1 MAGPW
6 TVDVAAEVDD
16 FDSSLTQEIERTAEL
31 VLAAEESSEIQ
42 ISIALVGDETIAR
55 LNFEYL
61 GHDGPT
67 DVISFKLEQHGL
79 PPVGD
84 IYIGTEQARR
94 QAADAGVDVREELVR
109 LTIHG
114 ILHVLGWDHDG
125 EGASEGSPM
134 YDRQEALVERALRGQ
149 DGSGS

>member
-1 MAGPW
+1 MAGRW

-16 FDSSLTQEIERTAEL
+16 FDSSLLQDIEKAAEL
-31 VLAAEESSEIQ
+31 VLVAEDAGEIQ
-42 ISIALVGDETIAR
+42 VSIALVGDETIAR

-79 PPVGD
+79 APVGD
-84 IYIGTEQARR
+84 VYIGTDQARR

-109 LTIHG
+109 ITIHG
-114 ILHVLGWDHDG
+114 ILHVLGWDHEGD
-125 EGASEGSPM
+125 GASEGSRM